1 MRLKAQERGDLG
13 PRAQWKSHASNPNN
27 QAGAKAAGAKAADVA
42 IVFVGTLSHE
52 GGDRDSLSLDD
63 GGPEKNQ
70 VSDKTPLFSRSVGH
84 FSFQRRYLSTR

>member
-1 MRLKAQERGDLG
+1 MAQKCRFS
-13 PRAQWKSHASNPNN
+13 Q
-27 QAGAKAAGAKAADVA
+27 DVA

-70 VSDKTPLFSRSVGH
+70 NALIEVSEKTACF
-84 FSFQRRYLSTR
+84 

>member
-1 MRLKAQERGDLG
+1 MLSYTPGFNDT
-13 PRAQWKSHASNPNN
+13 
-27 QAGAKAAGAKAADVA
+27 AAAAAAAKAADVA

-70 VSDKTPLFSRSVGH
+70 VRDETPLFSRSVWH
-84 FSFQRRYLSTR
+84 FSFPKKIPSEAHY